1 LYSWSSSLQR
11 HQYQFD
17 HTCRVAAEEKHVH
30 GLVDFLR
37 PKLAVDVLHGHAC
50 PFHSQEGLLVDIG
63 RLDGVYLLFDGPD
76 VAHCLLEVVLADLLA
91 FQCRL
96 RRYCR

>member
-1 LYSWSSSLQR
+1 MA
-11 HQYQFD
+11 
-17 HTCRVAAEEKHVH
+17 TEEVNIH
-30 GLVDFLR
+30 GLVDLLG
-37 PKLAVDVLHGHAC
+37 PELAVDVLHSHAC
-50 PFHSQEGLLVDIG
+50 PLHGEEGLLVDIG